1 MPDGSSHREL
11 PMTWRYSPRL
21 PMLSGL
27 SPQQNERSI
36 RYAIETA
43 SGQRQL
49 NQKFRL
55 EHVRLVY
62 AVDRAIIGQRL
73 S

>member
-1 MPDGSSHREL
+1 
-11 PMTWRYSPRL
+11 
-21 PMLSGL
+21 MLSGL